1 MVENQFI
8 KRVLVRKNTANSA
21 PEIIYE
27 TADNKLI
34 EHKGMELLPMSGYM
48 ISDIYEEL
56 SNHVLIDLLVSI
68 HNESVLDVEFNS
80 NSEYALYTVSY
91 VNTEG
96 CIVEK
101 R

>member
-68 HNESVLDVEFNS
+68 HNESVLDVLIQNM
-80 NSEYALYTVSY
+80 LYIQLVMLILKVVS
-91 VNTEG
+91 
-96 CIVEK
+96 
-101 R
+101 